1 MFTKSLVENS
11 PSGVNAESGSNY
23 WEREVAGT
31 KEDPFK
37 TFGGVMSN
45 LTNLTDSVKNKS
57 VNASKPSVIVNLD
70 GNETHNFAS
79 GDRNGTFL
87 VYSNYNLG

>member
-37 TFGGVMSN
+37 TFGGVMSY
-45 LTNLTDSVKNKS
+45 LANLTDSVKNKS
-57 VNASKPSVIVNLD
+57 KTASKPSVIVNLD
-70 GNETHNFAS
+70 GTEVHYFAR
-79 GDRNGTFL
+79 GDRKGTFL
-87 VYSNYNLG
+87 VYDIYNS